1 MKIVVKTT
9 GSFSLI
15 DSLHGQEIPKDRP
28 VVVYHSTKV
37 AQFLKRKQVEKVCD
51 IPKDVWEEA
60 TDEGFVPF
68 WTESQG
74 DEDLAIAAYI
84 SSLEET
90 AAAEP
95 VVPLKGK
102 GRGKKAES

>member
-37 AQFLKRKQVEKVCD
+37 AQFIKRKQVEKVCD
-51 IPKDVWEEA
+51 VPDEA

-68 WTESQG
+68 WDESKG

-84 SSLEET
+84 SSLEEA

-95 VVPLKGK
+95 VVPVKGK